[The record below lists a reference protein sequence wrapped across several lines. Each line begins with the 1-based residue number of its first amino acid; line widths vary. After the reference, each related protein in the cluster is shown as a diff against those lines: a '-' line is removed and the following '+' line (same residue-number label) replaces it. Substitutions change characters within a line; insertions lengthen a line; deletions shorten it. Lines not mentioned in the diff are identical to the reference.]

1 MTQHRYALP
10 LLTIAAAGVA
20 ACSGGSSGTGA
31 NGSAPGSL
39 SVHLMDA
46 PVEDVAEVHV
56 QIAGLTIKPAD
67 AAAIELD
74 LGAPTITVDLLE
86 LTDENAAVL
95 IDGAEIPAGEYEWLE
110 MEVNASFDGEMDSY
124 VMTLIGG
131 QEEIR
136 VPSGRIRLVS
146 GFEVGGGEVVQFL
159 FDWSVR
165 KGLVDPPGQPGFLLK
180 PAFRVLSVEEFGVLS
195 GTVDPMTLEDD
206 SCTNDDDT
214 DIGIGNV
221 VYIYDGLDADP
232 FDIDGTDPEPLATA
246 DVAQNT
252 DGDYVYRVVLMP
264 GDYTVAFTCEGGDD
278 LPESTEALVFLAP
291 TNLIMETDGEAV
303 DF

>member
-1 MTQHRYALP
+1 MTDDRYALP
-10 LLTIAAAGVA
+10 LLVLATAAVT
-20 ACSGGSSGTGA
+20 ACSSGGGGPDA
-31 NGSAPGSL
+31 SAPGSL
-39 SVHLMDA
+39 SVQLMDA

-56 QIAGLTIKPAD
+56 QIAGLSIKPAD
-67 AAAIELD
+67 GPAIELD

-110 MEVNASFDGEMDSY
+110 MDVNASFDGDMDSY

-136 VPSGRIRLVS
+136 VPSSRIRLVS

-165 KGLVDPPGQPGFLLK
+165 KGLVDPPGQSGYLLK
-180 PAFRVLSVEEFGVLS
+180 PAFRMLAVEEFGVLS
-195 GTVDPMTLEDD
+195 GTVDPMTLEDE
-206 SCTNDDDT
+206 SCANDDDT
-214 DIGIGNV
+214 DIAVGNV
-221 VYIYDGLDADP
+221 VYVYDGLGVEP

-264 GDYTVAFTCEGGDD
+264 GDYTVALTCEAGND
-278 LPESTEALVFLAP
+278 LPETTETLVFIEP
-291 TNLIMETDGEAV
+291 TDAV
-303 DF
+303 MDTGGTTIDF